1 MITSNSEDTSNFKGI
16 EVIAKDTE
24 GLHKS
29 VNNAEQKLK
38 RLKLARMTCTTCFT
52 IEVVSKHHKG
62 YIERLLD
69 KCTCKKEDCCCRK
82 ICEKTLIP
90 EVPDVDRIK
99 EDMLL
104 DSDTQFFK
112 ICDQRNDIRYYCVT
126 CHRYSKSPGK
136 RFLDGGDWVI
146 NGVCFTNNR
155 KYIQVWVIDG
165 VCVTNNRKYLQLC
178 KRRHLASEQHKES
191 LICQKNEDVERQL
204 SGLPV
209 VEECERA

>member
-1 MITSNSEDTSNFKGI
+1 
-16 EVIAKDTE
+16 
-24 GLHKS
+24 
-29 VNNAEQKLK
+29 
-38 RLKLARMTCTTCFT
+38 MTCTTCFT
-52 IEVVSKHHKG
+52 IEVVSKYHKG
-62 YIERLLD
+62 FIESLLD

-99 EDMLL
+99 ENMLL

-146 NGVCFTNNR
+146 NGVCFTNNG
-155 KYIQVWVIDG
+155 KYIQV
-165 VCVTNNRKYLQLC
+165 Y

-204 SGLPV
+204 SGLPL
-209 VEECERA
+209 VEECEHA